1 MEKTRTNIPSRRSE
15 VEVCLAEICDFCLP
29 FPIVANYNK
38 ESIFFQDL
46 LRQRR
51 NGCVQAF
58 QTQRCSWR
66 RIRRRA
72 RVQEARLIDDV
83 DNEKTPFQN
92 FKHQPICL
100 QSNCKSIL
108 HFPAK
113 LSLFTVVVRLCMVD
127 DEFCARYCSALY
139 YLRFMLI
146 IVIKQNR
153 PFRHTLTW
161 WKNSPNS

>member
-1 MEKTRTNIPSRRSE
+1 MTHGRDSAPTDTAALQRKKIRSE
-15 VEVCLAEICDFCLP
+15 VE
-29 FPIVANYNK
+29 
-38 ESIFFQDL
+38 DL

-127 DEFCARYCSALY
+127 GFCARYCSALY

-146 IVIKQNR
+146 IVIVIVV
-153 PFRHTLTW
+153 
-161 WKNSPNS
+161 

>member
-15 VEVCLAEICDFCLP
+15 VE
-29 FPIVANYNK
+29 
-38 ESIFFQDL
+38 DL

-113 LSLFTVVVRLCMVD
+113 PLFTVVVRLCV
-127 DEFCARYCSALY
+127 
-139 YLRFMLI
+139 
-146 IVIKQNR
+146 KQNR
-153 PFRHTLTW
+153 PFRHTLAW
-161 WKNSPNS
+161 WKNSLNSQFRNTLHQQ

>member
-15 VEVCLAEICDFCLP
+15 VE
-29 FPIVANYNK
+29 
-38 ESIFFQDL
+38 DL

-113 LSLFTVVVRLCMVD
+113 PLFTVVIYAYNCD
-127 DEFCARYCSALY
+127 GYCCLK
-139 YLRFMLI
+139 
-146 IVIKQNR
+146 KQNP
-153 PFRHTLTW
+153 PFRHTLAW
-161 WKNSPNS
+161 WKNSLNSQFRNTLHQQ